1 MYTIFIDPT
10 IRFWLSIGLV
20 LIIIVIII
28 RFRAKNNLKS
38 DSLEL
43 LERRYQRGEISQE
56 VYERA
61 RKRRGK

>member
-1 MYTIFIDPT
+1 MYTVFIDPT

>member
-20 LIIIVIII
+20 LIIIVITI